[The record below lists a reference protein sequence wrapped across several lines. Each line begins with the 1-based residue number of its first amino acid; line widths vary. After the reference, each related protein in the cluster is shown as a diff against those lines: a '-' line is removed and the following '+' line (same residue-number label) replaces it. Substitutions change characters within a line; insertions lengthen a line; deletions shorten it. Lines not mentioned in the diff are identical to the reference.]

1 MNTKTNKLSK
11 QLIKIILLCL
21 FFNIIVLPVY
31 QKVMDEI
38 RHQIIAKNIEGV
50 LDIINILILFYIF
63 FLYAKKLY
71 NIIFDTNQISTYTT
85 LELKPLYPQTDLPYI
100 KTEVLTEDVKA
111 AHESGHWLMAE
122 LLNIPVQ
129 MVSIITGITRLG
141 DNKDNDFTIDLS
153 DKTDVFNMIK
163 IYYAGITAEQIL
175 LGKAGQGCMGSDT
188 ADLEMAEILLKKYLL
203 ITGESELTLN
213 FISHDTTEKIA
224 ALSKQIRQEVISEL
238 TKNKGSLED
247 KYKNLLEKK
256 EVSLL

>member
-238 TKNKGSLED
+238 TKNKDRLEE
-247 KYKNLLEKK
+247 KYKKLLEKK

>member
-1 MNTKTNKLSK
+1 MNIKTNKLLK
-11 QLIKIILLCL
+11 QLINIILLCL

-63 FLYAKKLY
+63 FLYAKKLCK
-71 NIIFDTNQISTYTT
+71 IIFDNNQISNYTT

-100 KTEVLTEDVKA
+100 KSEVLTEDVKA

-129 MVSIITGITRLG
+129 MVSIITGMTRLG
-141 DNKDNDFTIDLS
+141 DNKDNDFTINLS

-188 ADLEMAEILLKKYLL
+188 ADLEMAEMLLKKYLL

>member
-129 MVSIITGITRLG
+129 MVSIITGLTRLG
-141 DNKDNDFTIDLS
+141 DNKDNDFTINLS

-175 LGKAGQGCMGSDT
+175 LGKAGQGCMGSDN
-188 ADLEMAEILLKKYLL
+188 ADLEMAETLLKKYLL

-224 ALSKQIRQEVISEL
+224 ALSKQLRQEVISEL
-238 TKNKGSLED
+238 TKNKDRLEE

-256 EVSLL
+256 EISLL